1 MYDALQ
7 KRSAYLD
14 ALARGL
20 EILGVKTLMNMFPEE
35 CKKAFVW
42 DGRVRA
48 CEVASMMSPV
58 PSTDDML
65 PSQKKVW
72 EFLVKFTEK
81 AEEGGMLMRNL

>member
-1 MYDALQ
+1 MMYDALQ

-65 PSQKKVW
+65 PSQKVW

>member
-1 MYDALQ
+1 MMYDALQ

-20 EILGVKTLMNMFPEE
+20 NILGVKTLMNMFSEE
-35 CKKAFVW
+35 CKQAFVW

-58 PSTDDML
+58 PST
-65 PSQKKVW
+65 
-72 EFLVKFTEK
+72 LV
-81 AEEGGMLMRNL
+81 LMTCGQPKRRCGSFS